1 VPRLSEED
9 RARRVAARAR
19 RDALAAEEDD
29 HRRAERARRWARD
42 GTWLSFDELRAGVAC
57 RGCGEPVVD
66 GRGSWPPLMKLT
78 GDERAAYDEAEA
90 QFRQRHTDC
99 RSGRWSVS
107 GSRSWHCGFCCPPP
121 PPSPKQIEQISRILS
136 STARDVREL
145 DRWELT
151 LTCDHTVALSQ
162 HRDHRSWSM
171 SVVDCPECGIRR
183 GVFRSVHV
191 GPVPDAA
198 ERERL
203 ESDLAAARSAVDR
216 HRRAL
221 ARAEQRVAEL
231 TTSLARL
238 DTTEASVGRH
248 G

>member
-1 VPRLSEED
+1 MPRLSEED

-19 RDALAAEEDD
+19 CDALAAEEDD

-90 QFRQRHTDC
+90 QFRQRHTDY
-99 RSGRWSVS
+99 RSGRWSMS